1 MGKKNKKE
9 KKRGLDEGTNL
20 GAEQLPKRVK
30 LDGKGYSSSRIA
42 AAPASGNV
50 GGAAS
55 ASTRGGGG
63 AAASTSCVTGT
74 SAGTSAAAAAI
85 ILSHPAVELARESAL
100 AKIRAVAK
108 RKGVSNSAFEKWLV
122 YTSVSSL
129 YVIFTPT
136 KRSAASPAEGEC
148 IFRTLAYHSLHLR
161 FILTARR

>member
-1 MGKKNKKE
+1 MRLQQKRCTPLLDNLAWGNEVWGKRIRKR

-55 ASTRGGGG
+55 ASTSGGGG

-122 YTSVSSL
+122 YTSVSS
-129 YVIFTPT
+129 YM
-136 KRSAASPAEGEC
+136 
-148 IFRTLAYHSLHLR
+148 
-161 FILTARR
+161 